1 MHSSIIS
8 CQRLTL
14 PRTSAGAAAAIR
26 LGLCRADGDVT
37 VKLPGGD
44 LSVRVENGRVLLT
57 GDAAFVY
64 EGEVEI

>member
-1 MHSSIIS
+1 M
-8 CQRLTL
+8 
-14 PRTSAGAAAAIR
+14 
-26 LGLCRADGDVT
+26 T

-64 EGEVEI
+64 DGEVEI